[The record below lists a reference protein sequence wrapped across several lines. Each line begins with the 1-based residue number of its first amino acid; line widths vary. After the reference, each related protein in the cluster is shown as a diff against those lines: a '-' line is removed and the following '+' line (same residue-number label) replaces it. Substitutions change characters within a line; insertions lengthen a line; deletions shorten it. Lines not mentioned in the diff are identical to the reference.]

1 VEAVE
6 QVFWVGFNYS
16 KAEVLLLG
24 LCQPG
29 EYTHDLF
36 AVLQLAET
44 TRMMSVLDQLN
55 GRWGKGTL
63 RSASV
68 PDNPIWGMPREMMS
82 QSYAIRLDQLWKVS
96 CT

>member
-1 VEAVE
+1 MRLLTRYAVEAVE

-36 AVLQLAET
+36 AVSQLAET
-44 TRMMSVLDQLN
+44 TRMMSVLDQLMGAGGKARCVRLACRIIQFGGCR
-55 GRWGKGTL
+55 GR
-63 RSASV
+63 
-68 PDNPIWGMPREMMS
+68 
-82 QSYAIRLDQLWKVS
+82 
-96 CT
+96 

>member
-1 VEAVE
+1 MRLLTRYAVEAVE

-36 AVLQLAET
+36 AVSQPAEA
-44 TRMMSVLDQLN
+44 TRVMSVLDQIN
-55 GRWGKGTL
+55 WRRGKA
-63 RSASV
+63 RC
-68 PDNPIWGMPREMMS
+68 
-82 QSYAIRLDQLWKVS
+82 IRLECRIIQLGG
-96 CT
+96 CDGR

>member
-1 VEAVE
+1 MVVELPYSTDDVRLLTRYGVEAVE

-36 AVLQLAET
+36 AVSQPAEA
-44 TRMMSVLDQLN
+44 TRVMSVLDQIN
-55 GRWGKGTL
+55 WRWGKGSN
-63 RSASV
+63 R
-68 PDNPIWGMPREMMS
+68 P
-82 QSYAIRLDQLWKVS
+82 VS
-96 CT
+96 THS